1 MIILTQE
8 EVLSWYSGEIY
19 GQPSAALAGLVPH
32 SFPAFARVMNPV
44 RTSKGQRLRWSVI
57 ASSSMTVDSETQWS
71 EIVSMV
77 NPDPNEY
84 YEPETGTID
93 SSVALG
99 LSAVLAEHTQSS
111 AFTFLAWEGYDSL
124 LEEVRE
130 SPTITIGEQRVMHV
144 RNGSIELALKPID
157 FPPTRLAMNWIPD
170 DAAWFVGN
178 DIYARSVFVGGSV
191 AAVAAVL
198 SAPGLEAYLVRP
210 GQTVVPED

>member
-1 MIILTQE
+1 
-8 EVLSWYSGEIY
+8 
-19 GQPSAALAGLVPH
+19 
-32 SFPAFARVMNPV
+32 
-44 RTSKGQRLRWSVI
+44 
-57 ASSSMTVDSETQWS
+57 MTVDSETQWS
-71 EIVSMV
+71 EIVSTA

-84 YEPETGTID
+84 YEPETGTIE
-93 SSVALG
+93 SSVALR

-111 AFTFLAWEGYDSL
+111 AFTFLSWEGYDSL

>member
-1 MIILTQE
+1 MVIVLNQE

-44 RTSKGQRLRWSVI
+44 RTSRGQRLRWSVI
-57 ASSSMTVDSETQWS
+57 AGSAMTVDSETQWS
-71 EIVSMV
+71 EIVSIV

-93 SSVALG
+93 SSVALR
-99 LSAVLAEHTQSS
+99 LSEVFAEHTQSS

-144 RNGSIELALKPID
+144 RSGSIELALEPID
-157 FPPTRLAMNWIPD
+157 FPPTDLP
-170 DAAWFVGN
+170 
-178 DIYARSVFVGGSV
+178 
-191 AAVAAVL
+191 
-198 SAPGLEAYLVRP
+198 
-210 GQTVVPED
+210 